1 MLDIRAKLAEGGR
14 IVIPVEYRQA
24 LGLHVGDEV
33 ILRLEDGE
41 VRIFTPQQAIKRA
54 QELVRRY
61 VPGER
66 SLSDELLE
74 ERKMEREGW
83 SGEF

>member
-1 MLDIRAKLAEGGR
+1 MVDIRAKLAEGGR

-61 VPGER
+61 VPRER
-66 SLSDELLE
+66 SLSNELLE
-74 ERKMEREGW
+74 ERKMESE
-83 SGEF
+83 E

>member
-1 MLDIRAKLAEGGR
+1 MIDVRAKLAEGGR

-24 LGLHVGDEV
+24 LGLRVGDEV

-61 VPGER
+61 VPQER
-66 SLSDELLE
+66 SLSDELLD
-74 ERKMEREGW
+74 ERKMEREG
-83 SGEF
+83 